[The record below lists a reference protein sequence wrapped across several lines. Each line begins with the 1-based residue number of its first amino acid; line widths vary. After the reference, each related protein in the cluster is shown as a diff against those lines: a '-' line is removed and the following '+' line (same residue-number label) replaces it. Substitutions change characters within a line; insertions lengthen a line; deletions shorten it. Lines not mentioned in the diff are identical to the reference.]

1 MNRLKQNIW
10 VNIFIIYT
18 RYLLGGSFVFA
29 SLIKLKGHRFT
40 SESGADEPIYS
51 AFHFFETM
59 YQSGI
64 YWQFIGMGQLVAGI
78 LLLTQRYSRLGALIY
93 LPIITNIFVIT
104 ISYDFNYTP
113 VITGMML
120 FANILLIAW
129 DWDTLRI
136 LVNLPVIPYD
146 GKSTEK
152 DTPWEWIGLALFTF
166 TFMYRLMVDKYD
178 ALFWFLICFL
188 IGVVGL
194 FIGVRKN
201 KNV

>member
-136 LVNLPVIPYD
+136 LVNLPAIPYD